1 MRLPDDVVRFL
12 DRAVD
17 RGVASSRAALVAQAV
32 ERGMRQQAA
41 EDDAEILRTA
51 GAADDLDSLVAWT
64 VAGSRLED

>member
-32 ERGMRQQAA
+32 EREMRQQAA
-41 EDDAEILRTA
+41 EDDAEIPRTA

-64 VAGSRLED
+64 AAGSRLED